1 MKSRERFLKACN
13 CEPLDRP
20 PIWVMRQAG
29 RHLPE
34 YRALKETY
42 TFHQLVQTPD
52 LAVEVTMQPVRRYGV
67 DAAIVFS
74 DILVIPEAMG
84 QPYHFRDAGG
94 IQMDYR
100 INGASDI
107 DKLDASA
114 VRERLDYVAQTLRLM
129 REELGDE
136 TALIGFG
143 GAPWTLATY
152 MVEGGS
158 SRDYRLAKEL
168 FYTDR
173 PLFDALMQKITD
185 AAIEYFEM
193 QIECGVDAIQIFDS
207 WGGVLSP
214 DAFEP
219 ASAAWM
225 RQITD
230 AIAGRVP
237 VIVFSKGAHEQI
249 DALVGTN
256 PNVLGVSW
264 TTDLADYRRQLPEN
278 VGVQGNL
285 EPVLMNT
292 NPELVRAEATR
303 LLESMRGLNGH
314 IFNLGHGISPHAKPE
329 NMTALVDT
337 VQAFE

>member
-1 MKSRERFLKACN
+1 MKSRERFIKACN

-34 YRALKETY
+34 YRALKEQY

-52 LAVEVTMQPVRRYGV
+52 LAVEVTMQPIRRYGM

-84 QPYHFRDAGG
+84 QPYHFREQGG
-94 IQMDYR
+94 IQMEYAIKSAED
-100 INGASDI
+100 IEKLEPGAI
-107 DKLDASA
+107 
-114 VRERLDYVAQTLRLM
+114 RERLKYVADTLKLM

-168 FYTDR
+168 YFNNR
-173 PLFDALMQKITD
+173 PLFDTLMTKISDAL
-185 AAIEYFEM
+185 IEYFEM
-193 QIECGVDAIQIFDS
+193 QIECGVDAIQLFDS
-207 WGGVLSP
+207 WGGVLGP
-214 DAFEP
+214 QEFGP
-219 ASAAWM
+219 ASAVWM
-225 RQITD
+225 KRVTD
-230 AIAGRVP
+230 AIKDKVN
-237 VIVFSKGAHEQI
+237 VIVFAKNAHEHKEQLI
-249 DALVGTN
+249 STN
-256 PNVLGVSW
+256 PNILGASW
-264 TTDLADYRRQLPEN
+264 TTDLATFRRALPDN
-278 VGVQGNL
+278 IGVQGNL
-285 EPVLMNT
+285 EPVLLNT
-292 NPELVRAEATR
+292 SPELVQKEATR
-303 LLESMRGLNGH
+303 ILESMRGLNGH

-329 NMTALVDT
+329 NMTALVET
-337 VQAFE
+337 VQGFK